1 MLDRFKSANL
11 IRIALGV
18 LILSMIAIALFAAFG
33 NDSASTPTPESTST
47 PSGAATD
54 APDPTPITPTETP
67 TPESA
72 PGPTSTPG
80 PMATPTPI
88 PPTETPTPTTTPTPT
103 PLPTFTTYPT
113 ATPAPTYTPIPTSTP
128 VPLPMSTPYPTAT
141 PVPTPTST
149 PYPTATP
156 VPTPTSTPYPTATP
170 FPTATPTPS
179 PTPTSPLGSKDHP
192 IPINEES
199 VFSGWD
205 ISVVSSDRDAREI
218 ILQPSEHP
226 PDPGHMYV
234 VVRLKATNTSTEE
247 GPRNP
252 RQDLSLTVTGNANVF
267 FEPPARVPI
276 YSSDA
281 RHAGPG
287 GTLPEYDE
295 IFMVPEEEI
304 DSLLLIVSEGL
315 NLSTSEVIRYFSL
328 K

>member
-128 VPLPMSTPYPTAT
+128 VPLPM
-141 PVPTPTST
+141 ST